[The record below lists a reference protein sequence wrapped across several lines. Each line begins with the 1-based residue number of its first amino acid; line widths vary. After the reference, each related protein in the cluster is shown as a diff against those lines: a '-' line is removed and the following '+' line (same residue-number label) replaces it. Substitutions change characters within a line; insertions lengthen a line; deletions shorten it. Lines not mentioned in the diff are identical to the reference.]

1 MRTHILIAA
10 LILSTSVSAHA
21 GASRGLSLA
30 QPGPVEAPAYKVQAA
45 QPALPADTSAVQA
58 APVAQQ
64 PIAQQPV
71 AQQPVSQPSAAD
83 QQAAAAQQQAAQQ
96 QAMRQKQMQM
106 KKAQMQQAR
115 MMQMKKQQMMQQRM
129 ANMSLEEKVGYK
141 VHQVKTKV
149 KMVLVRALLN

>member
-21 GASRGLSLA
+21 GASRGLSVP
-30 QPGPVEAPAYKVQAA
+30 QPSPVEAPAYKVQAA

-83 QQAAAAQQQAAQQ
+83 QQAAAQQQAAQQ

>member
-21 GASRGLSLA
+21 GPSRGLSLA
-30 QPGPVEAPAYKVQAA
+30 QPSPVEAPAYNVQSA

-83 QQAAAAQQQAAQQ
+83 QQAAAQQQAAQQ
-96 QAMRQKQMQM
+96 QAMRQKQMQI

>member
-30 QPGPVEAPAYKVQAA
+30 PPSPVEAPAYKVQAP

-83 QQAAAAQQQAAQQ
+83 QQAAAQQQAAQQ

>member
-21 GASRGLSLA
+21 GASRGLSLS
-30 QPGPVEAPAYKVQAA
+30 QPSPVEAPAYKVRAA
-45 QPALPADTSAVQA
+45 QPAVPADTSAVQA
-58 APVAQQ
+58 VAQQ

>member
-21 GASRGLSLA
+21 GASRGLSLT
-30 QPGPVEAPAYKVQAA
+30 QPSPVEAPAYKAQAT
-45 QPALPADTSAVQA
+45 QPALPADTSAIQA

-83 QQAAAAQQQAAQQ
+83 QQAAAQQQAAQQ